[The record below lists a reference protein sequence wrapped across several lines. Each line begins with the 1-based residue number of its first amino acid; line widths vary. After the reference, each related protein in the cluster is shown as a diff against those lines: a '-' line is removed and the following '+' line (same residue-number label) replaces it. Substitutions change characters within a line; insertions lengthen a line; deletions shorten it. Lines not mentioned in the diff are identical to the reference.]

1 MLENIKSPKD
11 LKQLNNEQLVMLC
24 SEIREKLISTVSENG
39 GHLASNLG
47 IVELTV
53 AVHTVFDSPNDS
65 ILFDVGHQ
73 SYVHKLLTGR
83 YDSFNTIRKE
93 NGLSGFMSPSES
105 EHDAFISGHS
115 SNSIS
120 AACGIAKAN
129 ALMGNS
135 NYVIPIVGDG
145 AMTGGM
151 TFEALNNSG
160 RSKEKLI
167 IILNDNKMSIS
178 KNVGSLARHLTAIR
192 TGRRYIHAKEN
203 LRSLVNRIPLVGNK
217 INKILI
223 RFKQLLKGALYN
235 CNYFESLGYYYLGP
249 IDGNNISAMIR
260 ALRSAKDISKPVI
273 VHAITV
279 KGNGYTPAEKNPTSY
294 HGVSHFDLD
303 IGYSANEDCYSNVFG
318 EKLCELAETDDKI
331 CAITAAMTEGTGL
344 VKFKEKYKSRF
355 FDVGIAEQHAI
366 TYAAGLSSKGYKPV
380 FAVYS
385 SFLQRGY
392 DQLVHD
398 VAICDYNVTFAID
411 RAGIVGADG
420 VTHQGIF
427 DVAFLNTIP
436 NIRVY
441 SPSDYAE
448 LKYYLELAINENG
461 ACAVRYPRGNE
472 DYSPEW
478 ANDSFADYS
487 MHIGADNKSIAI
499 TYGGLFSNVARAA
512 DIGNFSV
519 CKLNRIKPIPSG
531 LIHQLAKFDKIIFF
545 EEGIKSGGV
554 AELIGSELIQA
565 GFKGCYSIFAID
577 EFVPHCEVK
586 SAYKRY
592 GFDVDSILK
601 IMNGDKK

>member
-1 MLENIKSPKD
+1 MLEGIKSPAD
-11 LKQLNNEQLVMLC
+11 LKQLNNEQLTALC
-24 SEIREKLISTVSENG
+24 AEIREKLISTVSTNG

-73 SYVHKLLTGR
+73 CYVHKLLTGR
-83 YDSFNTIRKE
+83 YDTFDTIRKE
-93 NGLSGFMSPSES
+93 NGLSGFMNPNES
-105 EHDAFISGHS
+105 EHDSFVSGHS

-129 ALMGNS
+129 ALSGND

-160 RSKEKLI
+160 RNKEKLI
-167 IILNDNKMSIS
+167 VILNDNKMSIS

-192 TGRRYIHAKEN
+192 TGRRYIHAKES
-203 LRSLVNRIPLVGNK
+203 LRSVVQRIPLVGNK
-217 INKILI
+217 INKVLFGI
-223 RFKQLLKGALYN
+223 KQLLKGALYN

-249 IDGNNISAMIR
+249 IDGNNVQAVIR
-260 ALRSAKDISKPVI
+260 ALRSAKDISRPVI
-273 VHAITV
+273 VHVNTI
-279 KGNGYTPAEKNPTSY
+279 KGFGYTPAEKNPTSY
-294 HGVSHFDLD
+294 HGVSHFDID
-303 IGYSANEDCYSNVFG
+303 AGYCANSDCYSNVFG
-318 EKLCELAETDDKI
+318 EELCELARKDDKI
-331 CAITAAMTEGTGL
+331 CAITAAMAEGTGL
-344 VKFKEKYKSRF
+344 TKFREEFKSRF
-355 FDVGIAEQHAI
+355 FDVGIAEQHAV
-366 TYAAGLSSKGYKPV
+366 TYSAGLASKGYKPV

-392 DQLVHD
+392 DQIVHD

-411 RAGIVGADG
+411 RAGIVGSDG

-441 SPSDYAE
+441 SPTNYAE
-448 LKYYLELAINENG
+448 LKYYLKHAINDNG
-461 ACAVRYPRGNE
+461 SSVVRYPRGSE
-472 DYSPEW
+472 GYHPEW
-478 ANDSFADYS
+478 SNDSFTDYS
-487 MHIGADNKSIAI
+487 LHVGENNTAVAV
-499 TYGGLFSNVARAA
+499 TYGNLFCNVAKAA
-512 DIGNFSV
+512 DKCNFSV
-519 CKLNRIKPIPSG
+519 CKINRVKPLPTG
-531 LIHQLAKFDKIIFF
+531 LIHQLSKFDRIVFF
-545 EEGIKSGGV
+545 EEGIRVGGV
-554 AELIGSELIQA
+554 GEEVGTKLLESGYKGS
-565 GFKGCYSIFAID
+565 YTVRAID
-577 EFVPHCEVK
+577 EFVPHCEVS

-592 GFDVDSILK
+592 GFDVDSIMS

>member
-1 MLENIKSPKD
+1 MLESIKSPKD
-11 LKQLNNEQLVMLC
+11 LKQLNNEQLTELC
-24 SEIREKLISTVSENG
+24 AEIRNKLISTVSANG

-53 AVHTVFDSPNDS
+53 GIHTVFDSPNDS

-73 SYVHKLLTGR
+73 CYVHKLLTGR
-83 YDSFNTIRKE
+83 YDTFDTIRKE

-105 EHDAFISGHS
+105 EHDAFVSGHS

-129 ALMGNS
+129 TLMGNN
-135 NYVIPIVGDG
+135 NYVVPVVGDG
-145 AMTGGM
+145 AITGGM

-167 IILNDNKMSIS
+167 VILNDNKMSIS

-192 TGRRYIHAKEN
+192 TGRRYIHAKES
-203 LRSLVNRIPLVGNK
+203 LRTAVQKIPIVGNRL
-217 INKILI
+217 NKILFRI
-223 RFKQLLKGALYN
+223 KQLIKGALYN

-249 IDGNNISAMIR
+249 IDGNNINAVIR
-260 ALRSAKDISKPVI
+260 ALRSAKDISRPVI

-294 HGVSHFDLD
+294 HGVSHFDID
-303 IGYSANEDCYSNVFG
+303 AGYCANTDCYSNVFG
-318 EKLCELAETDDKI
+318 DVLCELARNDSKI

-344 VKFKEKYKSRF
+344 TRFRGEFKSRF
-355 FDVGIAEQHAI
+355 FDVGIAEQHAV
-366 TYAAGLSSKGYKPV
+366 TYAAGLASKGYKPV

-392 DQLVHD
+392 DQIIHD

-436 NIRVY
+436 TIRVY
-441 SPSDYAE
+441 SPSNYAE
-448 LKYYLELAINENG
+448 LKFYLEKAVNEKG

-472 DYSPEW
+472 GYLPEW
-478 ANDSFADYS
+478 TNDSYADYS
-487 MHIGADNKSIAI
+487 LHIGEDNVSVAV
-499 TYGGLFSNVARAA
+499 TYGNLFSNVASAA
-512 DIGNFSV
+512 DKSDFSV
-519 CKLNRIKPIPSG
+519 CKINRIKPLPSG
-531 LIHQLAKFDKIIFF
+531 LIHQLLKFEKIVFF
-545 EEGIKSGGV
+545 EEGIKNGGV
-554 AELIGSELIQA
+554 AELIGNELLEAGYKGNYTIKAIQ
-565 GFKGCYSIFAID
+565 
-577 EFVPHCEVK
+577 EFVPHCEVP

-592 GFDVDSILK
+592 GFDVDSIMK
-601 IMNGDKK
+601 AMKGI